1 MNEYKFCD
9 LKIGMT
15 EAFEYVVTEE
25 KMKEFLLLSGD
36 ENPLHIDGQFARE
49 HGFKDRV
56 VYGMLTASLFSKLGG
71 VKLPGKYC
79 IIQQIESK
87 FLKPVYVGD
96 RLTVSGMVYELNQAV
111 QRAEIKI
118 EVWNQDGRKVVKGS
132 LYVGF
137 LE

>member
-71 VKLPGKYC
+71 GKTPGKILYHSADRVKIFEACVCGGQAYC
-79 IIQQIESK
+79 
-87 FLKPVYVGD
+87 V
-96 RLTVSGMVYELNQAV
+96 R
-111 QRAEIKI
+111 
-118 EVWNQDGRKVVKGS
+118 DGI
-132 LYVGF
+132 
-137 LE
+137 